1 MTPKRLEQLMY
12 SLDHQVSM
20 EARVFRPAR
29 KSRSKDGDLHSVAT
43 GVVVALIVL
52 ISSSVFAQTGAPAM
66 EHVTFDQAVQRAV
79 QNNPT
84 AGQASANIVRAEG
97 FLQQAR
103 AFTLPSASATANTI
117 RLDSARGFNGGV
129 TQPQDQLVIG
139 ADVTMPV
146 LAPSRWAA
154 TNQARDQV
162 DVSKLSAADIRKQ
175 IAVAAAEAYFTV
187 LAFKRQ
193 VDVNVQA
200 RDDAKQHLDYAD
212 QRLAAGAGTRLNQLR
227 AAQELASDETRVE
240 VASLAVRRA
249 QEGLGVLLAAGGP
262 VDTTDDPV
270 LEVPP
275 VVDEAV
281 WMAARTDLQLVIAQ
295 QHAVERV
302 WKDTPKDVW
311 PTGSLSFDPQY
322 LTPAGLFQ
330 PSKTWRLA
338 LSFSQ
343 PLYLGGLNKAVTRER
358 KALFD
363 VATLER
369 TAAEI
374 QARSDVRLARESLAS
389 SERARTSARASASA
403 AADVLRITTQAFEA
417 GASTNLEVIDA
428 QRSARDAETAV
439 TITEDAVRRA
449 QLDLLVALGRF
460 PK

>member
-1 MTPKRLEQLMY
+1 MTRKRGARMRRVRE
-12 SLDHQVSM
+12 M
-20 EARVFRPAR
+20 E
-29 KSRSKDGDLHSVAT
+29 DGRWRMGDGLRL
-43 GVVVALIVL
+43 GVTLCAILLALTTAA
-52 ISSSVFAQTGAPAM
+52 SAQTGAPAM
-66 EHVTFDQAVQRAV
+66 ERVSFDQAVQRAI
-79 QNNPT
+79 QSNPT
-84 AGQASANIVRAEG
+84 VGQATANIVRAEG

-103 AFTLPSASATANTI
+103 SFTLPSANATANI
-117 RLDSARGFNGGV
+117 VRLDSARGFNGGV
-129 TQPQDQLVIG
+129 TQPQDQMVIG
-139 ADVTMPV
+139 ADLSMPV
-146 LAPSRWAA
+146 LAPARWAA

-162 DVSKLSAADIRKQ
+162 DVSKLASADIRKQ
-175 IAVAAAEAYFTV
+175 IAVAAAEAYFTI

-193 VDVNVQA
+193 VDVNTQA
-200 RDDAKQHLDYAD
+200 RDDAKHHLDYAD

-240 VASLAVRRA
+240 AASLAVRRA

-262 VDTTDDPV
+262 VDTSEDPI

-275 VVDEAV
+275 PVDEAV
-281 WMAARTDLQLVIAQ
+281 WMGARTDLQLVIAR
-295 QHAVERV
+295 QHAVERI
-302 WKDTPKDVW
+302 WKDTPKDVF
-311 PTGSLSFDPQY
+311 PTGFLSFDPQY

-330 PSKTWRLA
+330 PSKTWRLT

-343 PLYLGGLNKAVTRER
+343 PLYQGGLNRAVNKER

-369 TAAEI
+369 SAAEI

-389 SERARTSARASASA
+389 SERARTSARAAASA